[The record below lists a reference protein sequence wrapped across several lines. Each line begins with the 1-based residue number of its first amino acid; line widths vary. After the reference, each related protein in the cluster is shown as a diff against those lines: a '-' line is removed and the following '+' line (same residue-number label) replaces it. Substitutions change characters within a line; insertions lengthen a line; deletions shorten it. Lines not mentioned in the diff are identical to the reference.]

1 MERMLP
7 LLDRVEGDV
16 SIFCYSQIQY
26 DSRWGLGVHTGLYSK
41 VQYKMI
47 TFTRYDTI
55 MMDISWSRWSQSI
68 ILIFSPESKIVPVV
82 RITNVNKQWWK
93 LIRCI
98 LICPITP
105 KFLVNVQN
113 QGQIWNLLVLTISK
127 HPLHVHFDQVLAEI
141 LSSFHFQTMFR
152 SDSMTSDVFLFHVF
166 YRQKMR
172 IYFLC
177 GKTHDNCQEH
187 IRCQLNLKSLFW
199 PDGVR
204 HLWSMMKASSG
215 DNWKGR
221 LLLRSC
227 SNVLSIAFNT
237 ERSDVKRFLL
247 TSYCLSSSQTW
258 VIFLPNRNF
267 YEKSISYPA
276 GSLKIRS

>member
-1 MERMLP
+1 
-7 LLDRVEGDV
+7 
-16 SIFCYSQIQY
+16 
-26 DSRWGLGVHTGLYSK
+26 
-41 VQYKMI
+41 
-47 TFTRYDTI
+47 
-55 MMDISWSRWSQSI
+55 
-68 ILIFSPESKIVPVV
+68 
-82 RITNVNKQWWK
+82 
-93 LIRCI
+93 
-98 LICPITP
+98 
-105 KFLVNVQN
+105 
-113 QGQIWNLLVLTISK
+113 
-127 HPLHVHFDQVLAEI
+127 
-141 LSSFHFQTMFR
+141 
-152 SDSMTSDVFLFHVF
+152 MTSDVFLFHVF

-172 IYFLC
+172 IYFWC

-221 LLLRSC
+221 PLLRSC

-237 ERSDVKRFLL
+237 ERSNVKRFLL

-267 YEKSISYPA
+267 YEKSKVNIMAFWVPQSQKYKWRI
-276 GSLKIRS
+276 LKIFHYFRKTLFD